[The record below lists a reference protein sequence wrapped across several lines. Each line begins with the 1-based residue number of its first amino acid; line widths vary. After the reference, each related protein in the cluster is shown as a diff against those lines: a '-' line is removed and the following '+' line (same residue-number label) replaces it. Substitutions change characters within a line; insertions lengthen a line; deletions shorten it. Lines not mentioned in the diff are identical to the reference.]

1 MGTANDM
8 YASNTMSGHSGA
20 QHESEQGLKILKIQ
34 RALSVMFSNVNESGT
49 DMIGSTNGALSR
61 S

>member
-34 RALSVMFSNVNESGT
+34 RGF
-49 DMIGSTNGALSR
+49 IGDVQQCE
-61 S
+61 